1 MFHSS
6 WVVSE
11 TLDREL
17 LTIALKSGAKLRLQ
31 ELIKRCILNGR
42 ETVENNFQQFSHRF
56 SYIGK
61 SNAGM
66 HPTDCLNCGA
76 AWQPGMNY
84 CPQCGQKT
92 DIHRLTFTHILH
104 EFFHAFTHAD
114 KGIFHLLKGLATQ
127 PGTVA
132 REYVEGK
139 RKKYFNPFTFFPD
152 NGRVVCCFQCLF
164 QTCASKSGTQSAGTL
179 ANSH

>member
-11 TLDREL
+11 TLHREL

-42 ETVENNFQQFSHRF
+42 ETVENNYQQFSHRF

-66 HPTDCLNCGA
+66 HPTDCLNCSA
-76 AWQPGMNY
+76 AWQPEMNY

-114 KGIFHLLKGLATQ
+114 KGIFHLLNGLVAK
-127 PGTVA
+127 PGTVE
-132 REYVEGK
+132 REMVEGK
-139 RKKYFNPFTFFPD
+139 WKKVFQSLCLFPD
-152 NGRVVCCFQCLF
+152 TGPVVYCFQCLF
-164 QTCASKSGTQSAGTL
+164 HSCASKSGTRSAGT
-179 ANSH
+179 